1 MRMPTGEHTGEYIE
15 TNSIFLEYQKQLFL
29 PDWADIILWY
39 LDRMDSSP
47 SREGYAWRFLRSI
60 ATLFVEYSE

>member
-15 TNSIFLEYQKQLFL
+15 TNSIFWNTQKQLFL

-47 SREGYAWRFLRSI
+47 RREGYA
-60 ATLFVEYSE
+60 

>member
-15 TNSIFLEYQKQLFL
+15 TNSIFWNTQKQLFL
-29 PDWADIILWY
+29 PDWAEIILWY

-47 SREGYAWRFLRSI
+47 KREGYAWRFHRSI
-60 ATLFVEYSE
+60 ATLFVEYSD